1 MIPIVILRKCLWC
14 YNEYI
19 IKFDIKRFV
28 NTFMCIRVVITTTSI
43 LSMQRRWRIYTTRI
57 TVIFCCCKA
66 RNYEPRRGSLN
77 LFSYL
82 QWYTSFKIIQVTELE
97 IVKPYW
103 CSHFHYS
110 YQAVVTGEWAPSSTF
125 CDIAS
130 TMWKQKIVAWRLNS
144 KILISWQ
151 LTRRKFESLTLM
163 KINKLLCKKN

>member
-1 MIPIVILRKCLWC
+1 MILRKCLWC

-97 IVKPYW
+97 IVNPYW
-103 CSHFHYS
+103 CSHFHFTIATKPWWLVSEHPHQLSATSRQRCESKKLSHDVWILKYWSVYS
-110 YQAVVTGEWAPSSTF
+110 
-125 CDIAS
+125 
-130 TMWKQKIVAWRLNS
+130 WRDANL
-144 KILISWQ
+144 KV
-151 LTRRKFESLTLM
+151 
-163 KINKLLCKKN
+163 